1 MPTLRS
7 LPPLPE
13 HFGNPSLRDLS
24 EVVPTADISLW
35 PQTPAWTVLALLL
48 GVWLLRGLREWYR
61 RWLRNRYRREAL
73 DALTTLSRQVETPQ
87 PGSINEIL
95 KLAALAHQERKDVA
109 GLSGTAWTTWLNA
122 QVAQPAF
129 SSPSVQA
136 LSEGLYA
143 PAHSL
148 SATEAARLLQE
159 ARQWVVQH
167 QDPHAPR

>member
-1 MPTLRS
+1 MPSIHS

-24 EVVPTADISLW
+24 EIVPTTDISLW

-48 GVWLLRGLREWYR
+48 AVWLLRILRTRYR

-73 DALTTLSRQVETPQ
+73 DALKTLSRQGEAPQ
-87 PGSINEIL
+87 VASINEIL
-95 KLAALAHQERKDVA
+95 KLAALAHQERQHVA
-109 GLSGTAWTTWLNA
+109 GLSGTAWTAWLNA

-129 SSPSVQA
+129 SSSSVQA

-143 PAHSL
+143 SAHSL
-148 SATEAARLLQE
+148 SATEAERLLQE
-159 ARQWVVQH
+159 ARHWVVQH
-167 QDPHAPR
+167 QDPHVPR